1 MAKLNSF
8 TDFEAFQ
15 ACRTFVREV
24 GLLIRTPKFRGN
36 RVLFEQMERAAI
48 SVLSNFAEGFERDG
62 NAEFTQFLSISK
74 GSIGEL
80 RGQLIYSLDV
90 GLIEKSLH
98 AELDDKADV
107 ATRMVGGLMRYLS
120 GTELRGRKF
129 GQRAEKKSK
138 QPSPAVAR
146 QPVTPNREL

>member
-15 ACRTFVREV
+15 ASRSFVREV
-24 GLLIRTPKFRGN
+24 GLLIRSPKFRRD

-62 NAEFTQFLSISK
+62 NAEFAQFLSISK

-90 GLIEKSLH
+90 GLIEEPLY
-98 AELDDKADV
+98 AELDDKADT
-107 ATRMVGGLMRYLS
+107 ATRMVGGPIRYLAGS
-120 GTELRGRKF
+120 EFRGRKF
-129 GQRAEKKSK
+129 GQRAEKK
-138 QPSPAVAR
+138 PTRRLPR
-146 QPVTPNREL
+146 NR